1 MPWSKRRSRSS
12 KCFVSG
18 AVRPGCK
25 TVKFEVVFLVVQE
38 SVEIKS
44 VSWGP
49 WRPPAQWVCIKIN
62 GKDQIGDVS
71 GRPMPCWQRTL
82 SHAGLAA

>member
-12 KCFVSG
+12 KCFVSA
-18 AVRPGCK
+18 AVRPGR
-25 TVKFEVVFLVVQE
+25 
-38 SVEIKS
+38 KS
-44 VSWGP
+44 VNTLKSLFSGLKRARGLSWCRGDHGG
-49 WRPPAQWVCIKIN
+49 PPAQRVFEIN
-62 GKDQIGDVS
+62 GRDQIGDVS